1 MQFSASHGS
10 YEQLEGDVYIV
21 PVLADGSTGAAG
33 SDVNQELDGYI
44 AELYQNG
51 DITGKADEVTP
62 LYLSRAKGV
71 NRVVLIG
78 LGAAHELTDEVVRS
92 AFAKA
97 MKHAQAMPAK
107 TAALFVP
114 DGDYA
119 AAVTE
124 GAALAMYAF
133 NAFKAAEEET
143 TLTEC
148 TIVGTD
154 GKQVDTGVARGK
166 AYAAAIATAR
176 DLVNRPP
183 NDLTPEALA
192 EFAQSLAADYENV
205 TVDVHDEAWA
215 EAQGMGAFLAVAR
228 GARTKPRFIQVD
240 YRGAGDAAPYVLVG
254 KGVTF
259 DSGGLSLKTGA
270 GMMTMK
276 GDMAGAATVL
286 ATLQAAATLKLPIN
300 VTVLVPA
307 LENMPDGDAFRPGDV
322 ITARNDVT
330 IEVLNTDA
338 EGRLALADALSYAS
352 TLEPRAVIDVAT
364 LTGAVAR
371 ALGRGVAAGLFG
383 NDDGLITE
391 LEIAAVDAGEQVW
404 ELPIF
409 PQHRK
414 EIESTISDIKNIGS
428 ATGGASSAAAF
439 LEHFVSYDWAH
450 LDVAGMTFAGK
461 ASNSYT
467 PVGATGYGVRTLI
480 EFLRSKAGVA

>member
-1 MQFSASHGS
+1 MQFSVFDGS
-10 YEQLEGDVYIV
+10 YEQLEADVYIV
-21 PVLADGSTGAAG
+21 PLLADGSIGTAG
-33 SDVNQELDGYI
+33 SDVNEDLDGYI
-44 AELYQNG
+44 SELYHNG
-51 DITGKADEVTP
+51 DITGKTDEVTS
-62 LYLSRAKGV
+62 LYLTRLK
-71 NRVVLIG
+71 RVIVVG
-78 LGAAHELTDEVVRS
+78 LGAADELTSEGVRG

-97 MKHAQAMPAK
+97 VKQAKAMPVK

-133 NAFKAAEEET
+133 NAFKTAEEATLVHCTVVGPET
-143 TLTEC
+143 EKLRA
-148 TIVGTD
+148 
-154 GKQVDTGVARGK
+154 GVARGE
-166 AYAAAIATAR
+166 AYAQAIATAR

-192 EFAQSLAADYENV
+192 AFAQTLAKSFENV
-205 TVDVHDEAWA
+205 SVTVHDEAWA

-228 GARTKPRFIQVD
+228 GASTKPRFIEVN
-240 YRGAGDAAPYVLVG
+240 YRGAGDNGSYVLVG

-286 ATLQAAATLKLPIN
+286 AALQAVAALQLPVN
-300 VTVLVPA
+300 VTALVPA
-307 LENMPDGDAFRPGDV
+307 LENMPDGDALRPGDIV
-322 ITARNDVT
+322 TARNDVT

-352 TLEPRAVIDVAT
+352 TFDPLAVIDVAT

-383 NDDGLITE
+383 NNDGLITE
-391 LEIAAVDAGEQVW
+391 LEVAAVDAGEQVW

-414 EIESTISDIKNIGS
+414 EIAGTISDIKNIGS
-428 ATGGASSAAAF
+428 ATGGASAAAAF
-439 LEHFVSYDWAH
+439 LERFVDYDWAH
-450 LDVAGMTFAGK
+450 LDVAGMTFSDKAG
-461 ASNSYT
+461 NSYT

-480 EFLRSKAGVA
+480 EFLRSKAGAA